1 MINEVVL
8 KKYFCEKRQDYTV
21 LEILNLE
28 GAENFNIVR
37 QSKIGILDLK
47 KNIVGIE
54 FYNNNN
60 NNNIKKIELQ
70 IMKEI
75 FDENNIYIFDF
86 NDINNPKILNKSL
99 IIENINKN
107 LFKFF
112 QNRNEFSVQIHL
124 TIYNL
129 KKLISKKNYLEI
141 LLFTE
146 SPISFLFLDIY
157 NQKFNYEKKIEIEY
171 LINTL
176 LIDEITP
183 LKLIFKINEKYLDTE
198 NIKLNFKMDYDSNK
212 MSKTLLISKIREK
225 INKKMWEKITF
236 NLEIFGYYILD
247 KNNFQI
253 KEIEVIKILEVDGR
267 KYREYFKIDLVKK

>member
-1 MINEVVL
+1 M
-8 KKYFCEKRQDYTV
+8 
-21 LEILNLE
+21 
-28 GAENFNIVR
+28 
-37 QSKIGILDLK
+37 
-47 KNIVGIE
+47 
-54 FYNNNN
+54 
-60 NNNIKKIELQ
+60 
-70 IMKEI
+70 
-75 FDENNIYIFDF
+75 
-86 NDINNPKILNKSL
+86 
-99 IIENINKN
+99 
-107 LFKFF
+107 
-112 QNRNEFSVQIHL
+112 
-124 TIYNL
+124 
-129 KKLISKKNYLEI
+129 
-141 LLFTE
+141 FTE

-157 NQKFNYEKKIEIEY
+157 NQKFNYKKKIEIEY

-225 INKKMWEKITF
+225 LNKKMWEKITF